1 LRYDEVVGSTKVVII
16 GTGGAGRETY
26 WLLHDLVTQPHSA
39 IEFQGFV
46 ASDRPDLALLDR
58 LNAIFLGDPC
68 DLVNR
73 IPNSSDWFYLLG
85 IGNPKYRR
93 HMDEVLSHQG
103 LKPFTV
109 IHPTAQ
115 IGIDV
120 EIGSGAIVCAN
131 VVITTNVRI
140 GVSAQLNV
148 GCIVGHDARIGDYV
162 TMAQSVNIAG
172 NVTIGDNATIFTRAT
187 LLPGVTVGE
196 GSTIGAGAV
205 VVRDVAP
212 YSTVVG
218 VPARPLD

>member
-1 LRYDEVVGSTKVVII
+1 VESNKVVIV

-26 WLLHDLVTQPHSA
+26 WLLHDFETQSHGT

-46 ASDRPDLALLDR
+46 ASDLPDSLLLDR
-58 LNAIFLGDPC
+58 LDAVFLGDPY
-68 DLVNR
+68 DLVDR
-73 IPNSSDWFYLLG
+73 IPNSSHWFYLLG
-85 IGNPKYRR
+85 IGNPKHRH
-93 HMDEVLSHQG
+93 HMDEVLTHQG

-115 IGIDV
+115 IGPDV
-120 EIGSGAIVCAN
+120 EIGSGSIVCAN
-131 VVITTNVRI
+131 VVLTTNVRI
-140 GVSAQLNV
+140 GVSAQLNI

-172 NVTIGDNATIFTRAT
+172 NVTIGDNATIFTGAT
-187 LLPGVTVGE
+187 LLPGVSVGE